1 MEWNQLPKLGFG
13 MMRLPEV
20 DDCIDIEKT
29 KEMVDIYMN
38 AGFNY
43 FDTAYM
49 YHSGKSETTIKE
61 VLVKRYPRGSY
72 YLVDKYPIWMNK
84 DKDEVFLDQLERCGV
99 EYFDLYLLHGIEDGN
114 IESYEKA
121 NCFEWGIQLKK
132 EGKIKHLGISYHG
145 SPEALN
151 EILIKHPEIEIVQI
165 QLNYI
170 DMDNPIIQSRKQHE
184 VLLKHNL
191 PILIMEPV
199 KGGTLANVSKNVEER
214 MKQSNPEASIASWAL
229 RYAATQENVVTVLSG
244 MSTMEQLN
252 DNIQTFKEFEKLN
265 QQESKIIDEVVDL
278 MKKEKLIACTS
289 CRYCID
295 GCPSKINIPEV
306 FKSLNAKKLSK
317 NDWLSEDYYHQVTQ
331 NSKASSCIQCGL
343 CESVC
348 PQHLSIIDYLKE
360 AVKEFEK

>member
-1 MEWNQLPKLGFG
+1 MELNKLCKLGFG

-29 KEMVDIYMN
+29 KQMIDAYMN
-38 AGFNY
+38 AGMNY

-49 YHSGKSETTIKE
+49 YHSGKSETVIKE
-61 VLVKRYPRGSY
+61 VLVKRYPRDTY
-72 YLVDKYPIWMNK
+72 YLVDKFPIWMNK

-114 IESYEKA
+114 IDAYEKT

-132 EGKIKHLGISYHG
+132 EGKIKHFGMSYHG
-145 SPEALN
+145 SPEVLDR
-151 EILIKHPEIEIVQI
+151 ILTKHPEIEIVQI

-170 DMDNPIIQSRKQHE
+170 DMDNPIIQSRGQHE

-199 KGGTLANVSKNVEER
+199 KGGTLANVSSNIESIF
-214 MKQSNPEASIASWAL
+214 KQSNPNASIASWAL
-229 RYAATQENVVTVLSG
+229 RYAASLENVVTVLSG
-244 MSTMEQLN
+244 MSTIEQLN
-252 DNIQTFKEFEKLN
+252 DNISTFKEFKALDHEEY
-265 QQESKIIDEVVDL
+265 QVIEQVTEM
-278 MKKEKLIACTS
+278 MKKDKLIACTS

-295 GCPSKINIPEV
+295 GCPSNINIPEI
-306 FKSLNAKKLSK
+306 FKALNAKKLSK
-317 NDWLSEDYYHQVTQ
+317 NDWLSEDHYSMVTQ
-331 NSKASSCIQCGL
+331 NAKASSCIKCGM

-348 PQHLSIIDYLKE
+348 PQHLHIIEFLEE
-360 AVKEFEK
+360 AVEVFEK